1 MSVISRLFASGSAS
15 LFCLLAGFTTAIALE
30 GAWTDLNPESPER
43 ITSEN
48 LLDVDFISAST
59 GLTVGANGTILRTT
73 DRGTTWVAA
82 TSGTGETL
90 DGVDFIDAA
99 HATAVG
105 ANGTILRSSDG
116 GATWVVQTS
125 GTTQYLSD
133 IHFIDALTGWAVGDT
148 GTVRLTTDGG
158 ANWIAGDSRTT
169 LNLNAVSFVNAQKGH
184 VVGDRSM
191 LMQTNDGGGSWI
203 HKPDGKVCYNDHG
216 VMQCNGFL
224 DVHFL
229 DASIGFA
236 VGYAAEPVVMVGG
249 AFFRTLN
256 GGGSWLGPPASVPD
270 YFDVEWMKAIAFGNA
285 TEGLILVGGKLAG
298 LPEVGS
304 RAYHT
309 LDAGATWSQVI
320 IPIPGALNALSFGDE
335 NTAYA
340 VGHKGTILRWDRGGD
355 TPTENRTWGSI
366 KSIFRN

>member
-15 LFCLLAGFTTAIALE
+15 LFCLLVGFSTAIALE

-43 ITSEN
+43 ITSEH
-48 LLDVDFISAST
+48 LLDVDFSNAST
-59 GLTVGANGTILRTT
+59 GLIVGANGTILLTT
-73 DRGTTWVAA
+73 DRGATWVAA
-82 TSGTGETL
+82 ISGSGESL

-116 GATWVVQTS
+116 GVTWSTQTS
-125 GTTQYLSD
+125 GTMQDLSD
-133 IHFIDALTGWAVGDT
+133 VHFIDALTGWAVGDT

-158 ANWIAGDSRTT
+158 ANWIASNSGTT
-169 LNLNAVSFVNAQKGH
+169 LNLNAVSFVDAQKGH

-191 LMQTNDGGGSWI
+191 LMQTNDGGGSWT
-203 HKPDGKVCYNDHG
+203 HESSVQVCYNDHG
-216 VMQCNGFL
+216 VLQCNGFL

-229 DASIGFA
+229 DASTGFA
-236 VGYAAEPVVMVGG
+236 VGYPAYIVSVAGG

-256 GGGSWLGPPASVPD
+256 GGSSWLRPPASAPE
-270 YFDVEWMKAIAFGNA
+270 YFDLEGMKAIDFGNA
-285 TEGLILVGGKLAG
+285 TEGLILVMGKLGG
-298 LPEVGS
+298 LPKVGS

-309 LDAGATWSQVI
+309 LDAGATWSQIV
-320 IPIPGALNALSFGDE
+320 IPIPGALNALSYGDE

-340 VGHKGTILRWDRGGD
+340 VGYTGTILRWDRGGD
-355 TPTENRTWGSI
+355 TPTEKRTWGSI
-366 KSIFRN
+366 KSIFGN